1 VLLPFFALSAW
12 CNSLLD
18 KLCAY
23 GTPVNYASDIRSVAL
38 YRLSNKR
45 FAVTKAEIAF
55 DHLIQL
61 H

>member
-1 VLLPFFALSAW
+1 
-12 CNSLLD
+12 
-18 KLCAY
+18 LCAY